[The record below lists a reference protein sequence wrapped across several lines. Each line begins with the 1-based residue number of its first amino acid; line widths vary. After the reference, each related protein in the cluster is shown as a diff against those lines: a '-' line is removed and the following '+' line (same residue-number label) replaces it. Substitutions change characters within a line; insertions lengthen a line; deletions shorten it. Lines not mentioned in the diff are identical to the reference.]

1 VCRRHGVWMHVDGA
15 YGGAALAA
23 PSARH
28 RFAGIEHADSFIVD
42 PHKWL
47 FAPFDACA
55 LLYREP
61 AVAKACHAQHADY
74 LEVLYGAE
82 WNPSDYAVH
91 LSRRARG
98 LPLWFSLAAYGAG
111 AYADAVETCLRTA
124 REAADLV
131 RAAPHVELVLEPE
144 LSVVVLRRPGWSAED
159 YRNWSLDLLA
169 RGEGFVV
176 PSAHRGEPVL
186 RLCIVNTRSSAADVA
201 AILDSMR

>member
-1 VCRRHGVWMHVDGA
+1 MLD
-15 YGGAALAA
+15 
-23 PSARH
+23 
-28 RFAGIEHADSFIVD
+28 AG
-42 PHKWL
+42 
-47 FAPFDACA
+47 A

-61 AVAKACHAQHADY
+61 ARAKACHAQHADY

-124 REAADLV
+124 REAAELV
-131 RAAPHVELVLEPE
+131 REAPHVELVLEPE
-144 LSVVVLRRPGWSAED
+144 LSVVVLRRPGWTAED
-159 YRNWSLDLLA
+159 YRTWSLDLLA